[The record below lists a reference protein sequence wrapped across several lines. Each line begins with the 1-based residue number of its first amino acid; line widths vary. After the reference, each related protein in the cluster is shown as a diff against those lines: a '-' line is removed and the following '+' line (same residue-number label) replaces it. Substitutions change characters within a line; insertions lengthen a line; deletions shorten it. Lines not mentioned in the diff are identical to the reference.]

1 MGILDRLGLR
11 RLPQPEPEQK
21 ALPLI
26 GSAPYFF
33 GSQIGLPDLD
43 TLTRATAYAYSAYI
57 YAAMQYRANKISEP
71 PLWVAQETEDG
82 EEWLRDHPLAPL
94 LDNPSPDFDMGA
106 LRAATS
112 MFLDIDGEAVWHLM
126 RDAGGRVARI
136 YPYQREKFEVASG
149 TTAAGDQRL
158 YARFR
163 IQHDAGARIYGP
175 EDVVYFRDPS
185 PYLTGAVSSRLDVC
199 LKWANLGEQVERGI
213 RTAMTRGVM
222 PFVVFS
228 YPPEYN
234 PDSETRER
242 NREMLEQRYG
252 GVANHGRPLTMYG
265 GLKAEFANV
274 DLANLLPEV
283 VLDRVEANVALA
295 FGVRPEVLGMMVGL
309 KNSPWSHMETARRI
323 VYEDT
328 IEPFWRREEKAL
340 SRQLLGS
347 EDIAAKRY
355 IRVDTSGIRALQA
368 DELQKAQISTANANI
383 WTVDERRI
391 YTGKDPL
398 PIEEE
403 AATAAATLNGAQITA
418 AILVLQSLRS
428 AEPSER
434 ISAIGAVELLVGIG
448 IDRERAQAMVAA
460 APIKAAPQPS
470 MPNEAKDGMRAL
482 TWIEHD
488 LHAKAQEDRW
498 KRAVLALLG
507 EQSADILR
515 LAEKYLSGT
524 TAPTIEQIA
533 AFLTDVQDYLTA
545 EGKAKAEAA
554 LRSVVKLTGETAA
567 QRLASRLSVS
577 FDVIQPGLDRYLANE
592 LNFLTSVM
600 GDTTGEAVART
611 MQQALGD
618 QVPYLE
624 IRDRLERLPAFSPER
639 AELVARTETTR
650 ASNGAQM
657 SVAEGYQ
664 QETGRVMEKTWI
676 SSRDSRVREEHAG
689 HDDGQWYPLDHQWGS
704 DGEKPSTFNCRC
716 TLGYRFAP
724 EPRRL
729 DA

>member
-11 RLPQPEPEQK
+11 RPPQPEPEQK

-82 EEWLRDHPLAPL
+82 EEWLRDHPLAAV
-94 LDNPSPDFDMGA
+94 LDNPSPDFDMGT

-126 RDAGGRVARI
+126 RDAAGRIARI

-274 DLANLLPEV
+274 DLANLLPEQ

-368 DELQKAQISTANANI
+368 DELQKAQISTANAGI

-391 YTGKDPL
+391 YTGQEPL
-398 PIEEE
+398 GGDVGASI
-403 AATAAATLNGAQITA
+403 ATPVARQL
-418 AILVLQSLRS
+418 
-428 AEPSER
+428 EPTER
-434 ISAIGAVELLVGIG
+434 L
-448 IDRERAQAMVAA
+448 A
-460 APIKAAPQPS
+460 APAPMQ
-470 MPNEAKDGMRAL
+470 AKDGMRAL

-533 AFLTDVQDYLTA
+533 AFLTDVQDYLTI

-592 LNFLTSVM
+592 LDFLTSVM

-611 MQQALGD
+611 MQQALND
-618 QVPYLE
+618 QVPYVE

-650 ASNGAQM
+650 AANGAQM

-676 SSRDSRVREEHAG
+676 SSRDGDRVRVEHQEN
-689 HDDGQWYPLDHQWGS
+689 DDGQWYPLNHDWPS
-704 DGEKPSTFNCRC
+704 DGQKPSAPNCRC

-724 EPRRL
+724 EPRRP

>member
-11 RLPQPEPEQK
+11 RSPQPEPEQK

-43 TLTRATAYAYSAYI
+43 TLTRATAYAYSAYM

-71 PLWVAQETEDG
+71 PVYVAQETEEG
-82 EEWLRDHPLAPL
+82 ETWLQDHPLAGVL
-94 LDNPSPDFDMGA
+94 ENPSPDFDMGA

-112 MFLDIDGEAVWHLM
+112 MFLDIDGEAVWHLI

-136 YPYQREKFEVASG
+136 YPYQREKFEVTSG
-149 TTAAGDQRL
+149 TTADGDSRL

-163 IQHDAGARIYGP
+163 IQHDSGARIYGP

-185 PYLTGAVSSRLDVC
+185 PYLTGAVTSRLDVC

-274 DLANLLPEV
+274 DLANLLPEQ

-295 FGVRPEVLGMMVGL
+295 FAVRPEVLGMMVGL

-328 IEPFWRREEKAL
+328 IEPYWRREEKAL
-340 SRQLLGS
+340 SRQLLS
-347 EDIAAKRY
+347 ADDIVAKRY
-355 IRVDTSGIRALQA
+355 VRVDTSGIRALQA

-391 YTGKDPL
+391 YTGKEPL
-398 PIEEE
+398 PLEEE
-403 AATAAATLNGAQITA
+403 QATAASTLNGAQITA
-418 AILVLQSLRS
+418 ALVVLQSLR
-428 AEPSER
+428 ATDPGER
-434 ISAIGAVELLVGIG
+434 ISTIGAIELLVGIG
-448 IDRERAQAMVAA
+448 IDRARAEAMVRATPA
-460 APIKAAPQPS
+460 KSAPAT
-470 MPNEAKDGMRAL
+470 MEAKDGLRAM

-498 KRAVLALLG
+498 KKAVLALLG
-507 EQSADILR
+507 EQSADILK
-515 LAEKYLSGT
+515 LAEEYLAGP
-524 TAPTIEQIA
+524 AEPTIEQIA
-533 AFLTDVQDYLTA
+533 AFLTEVQQYLTN

-554 LRSVVKLTGETAA
+554 LQSVVRLTGETAA
-567 QRLASRLSVS
+567 QRLAGRLSVS
-577 FDVIQPGLDRYLANE
+577 FDVIQPAVDRYLANE
-592 LNFLTSVM
+592 LDFLTSVM

-611 MQQALGD
+611 MQKALD
-618 QVPYLE
+618 ERVPYVE
-624 IRDRLERLPAFSPER
+624 IRSRLETLPEFDEAR

-650 ASNGAQM
+650 AANGAQLA
-657 SVAEGYQ
+657 VAEGYE
-664 QETGRVMEKTWI
+664 QETGRPMEKTWI
-676 SSRDSRVREEHAG
+676 SSRDSRVREEHIA
-689 HDDGQWYPLDHQWGS
+689 HDDGQWYPLTHQWGS
-704 DGEKPSTFNCRC
+704 DGDKPSTYNCRC

-724 EPRRL
+724 TPRTPSES
-729 DA
+729 